1 MDILYIVIPAYN
13 EEANIRQV
21 IREWYP
27 VIEAHPGGGASRMV
41 VIDDGSRDGTFEILK
56 EEAEEHP
63 MLTPVTRTNSGHGA
77 TVLYGYRYALEH
89 HADYVFQTDSDG
101 QTRPEE
107 FEPFW
112 KERENCQMVIG
123 WRNARQD
130 GFGRI
135 VTTRV
140 LRLVVTLCFHVRI
153 RDANTPYRL
162 MQAGALEEDLPL
174 IPEDYFLSNVLL
186 RVIFAKK
193 KRKVKEIPIT
203 FRPRQGGKNSINMKR
218 IFGIG
223 VKALKEFRILNRRI
237 DEAVRSYR

>member
-162 MQAGALEEDLPL
+162 MQAGAPDPGGLFSLQCPAARDLCQKETEGEGNPHHV
-174 IPEDYFLSNVLL
+174 P
-186 RVIFAKK
+186 AKTG
-193 KRKVKEIPIT
+193 RKELHQHEKD
-203 FRPRQGGKNSINMKR
+203 
-218 IFGIG
+218 
-223 VKALKEFRILNRRI
+223 LWHRR
-237 DEAVRSYR
+237 